1 MRMTDPTLRT
11 QRLNPPHKNLPYLLT
26 FPALIALIG
35 ILYPFI
41 LGIYYSFTNYTLTE
55 SDSIRWVGLTNYI
68 EIFKNLDFWKAFG
81 HTFIFASS
89 AVVIELA
96 LGLGVALLL
105 KDAFPGVRIL
115 RSFLIIPMMIPPI
128 VSALMWKV
136 ILLPTNQGV
145 LNHILGLIGIRPV
158 AWLGDSATALISL
171 ILIDV
176 WVYSPF
182 AALIILAGLQSIPK
196 EPYEAAW
203 VDGASGWFIFRKLT
217 LPLLTPSIVLVTLFR
232 AIDSLK
238 VFDIIYA
245 TTKGGPAG
253 ATMTL
258 HIQSYFEAIRWFKM
272 GRGMVYLFVLWFLC
286 FVFSKALNRLW
297 IKVLVR

>member
-1 MRMTDPTLRT
+1 MTDHALAARRPSPR
-11 QRLNPPHKNLPYLLT
+11 QRSLPYLLT

-35 ILYPFI
+35 ILYPFV
-41 LGIYYSFTNYTLTE
+41 LGVYYTFTNYTLTE
-55 SDSIRWVGLTNYI
+55 PDNIRWVGLANYV
-68 EIFKNLDFWKAFG
+68 EIFKNIDFWNAFG
-81 HTFIFASS
+81 LTFAFAAS
-89 AVVIELA
+89 VVMIELA

-105 KDAFPGVRIL
+105 KDPFPGARIL

-145 LNHILGLIGIRPV
+145 LNHILDLVGIKPI
-158 AWLGDSATALISL
+158 AWLGDSATALVSL

-176 WVYSPF
+176 WIYSPF
-182 AALIILAGLQSIPK
+182 AVLIFLAGLQSLPK
-196 EPYEAAW
+196 EPYEAAQ
-203 VDGASGWFIFRKLT
+203 VDGASDWFMFRKLT
-217 LPLLTPSIVLVTLFR
+217 LPLLMPCIILVTLFR
-232 AIDSLK
+232 LIDSLK

-258 HIQSYFEAIRWFKM
+258 HIQSYFEAIRWFRM

-286 FVFSKALNRLW
+286 FIFSKVLSRLW
-297 IKVLVR
+297 TKVLMR

>member
-1 MRMTDPTLRT
+1 MTDHALRT
-11 QRLNPPHKNLPYLLT
+11 QRPNPPHRSLPYLLT
-26 FPALIALIG
+26 FPAFIALIG
-35 ILYPFI
+35 ILYPFV
-41 LGIYYSFTNYTLTE
+41 LGVYYTFTNYTLTE
-55 SDSIRWVGLTNYI
+55 PVNIRLVGLANYVD
-68 EIFKNLDFWKAFG
+68 IFKHIDFWKAFSL
-81 HTFIFASS
+81 TFLFAGS
-89 AVVIELA
+89 VVIVELA

-136 ILLPTNQGV
+136 ILLPTDQGV
-145 LNHILGLIGIRPV
+145 LNHILSFVRIRPI
-158 AWLGDSATALISL
+158 AWLGDSSTALVSL

-176 WVYSPF
+176 WIYSPF
-182 AALIILAGLQSIPK
+182 AILIFLAGLQSLPK
-196 EPYEAAW
+196 EPYEAAQ
-203 VDGASGWFIFRKLT
+203 VDGASGWFVFRKLT
-217 LPLLTPSIVLVTLFR
+217 LPLLMPCIVLVMLFR
-232 AIDSLK
+232 LIDSLK

-286 FVFSKALNRLW
+286 FIFSKALSRLW
-297 IKVLVR
+297 AKVLVR

>member
-1 MRMTDPTLRT
+1 M
-11 QRLNPPHKNLPYLLT
+11 PYLLT
-26 FPALIALIG
+26 FPALVALIG
-35 ILYPFI
+35 IIYPFV
-41 LGIYYSFTNYTLTE
+41 LGVYYTFTNYTLTE
-55 SDSIRWVGLTNYI
+55 PGNIRFVGLVNYA
-68 EIFKNLDFWKAFG
+68 EIFKHIDFWKAFNL
-81 HTFIFASS
+81 TFIFAVS
-89 AVVIELA
+89 AVMIELA

-105 KDAFPGVRIL
+105 KETFLGVRIL

-145 LNHILGLIGIRPV
+145 LNHILGLVRIKPI
-158 AWLGDSATALISL
+158 AWLGDSATALVSL

-176 WVYSPF
+176 GIYSPF
-182 AALIILAGLQSIPK
+182 AVLILLAGLQSLPK
-196 EPYEAAW
+196 EPYEAAQ
-203 VDGASGWFIFRKLT
+203 VDGASGWFMFRKLT
-217 LPLLTPSIVLVTLFR
+217 LPLLMPSIVLVTLFR
-232 AIDSLK
+232 LIDSLK

-272 GRGMVYLFVLWFLC
+272 GRGMVYLFVLWSLC
-286 FVFSKALNRLW
+286 FVFSKALSRLW
-297 IKVLVR
+297 TKVLMR

>member
-1 MRMTDPTLRT
+1 MTEHAPRT
-11 QRLNPPHKNLPYLLT
+11 RANSPHGRLPYLLT
-26 FPALIALIG
+26 FPALLALIG
-35 ILYPFI
+35 ILYPFV
-41 LGIYYSFTNYTLTE
+41 LGVYYTFTNYTLTE
-55 SDSIRWVGLTNYI
+55 PGDIRWIGLANYI
-68 EIFKNLDFWKAFG
+68 EIFKNIDFWRAFG
-81 HTFIFASS
+81 LTFVFAAS
-89 AVVIELA
+89 AVTIELA

-145 LNHILGLIGIRPV
+145 LNHILGLAGIRPI
-158 AWLGDSATALISL
+158 AWLGDSSTAMVSL

-176 WVYSPF
+176 WIYSPF
-182 AALIILAGLQSIPK
+182 AVLILLAGLQSIPK
-196 EPYEAAW
+196 EPYEAAQ
-203 VDGASGWFIFRKLT
+203 VDGASGWFMFRKLT
-217 LPLLTPSIVLVTLFR
+217 LPLLTPGILLVTLFR
-232 AIDSLK
+232 LIDSLK

-253 ATMTL
+253 STMTL
-258 HIQSYFEAIRWFKM
+258 HIQSYFEAIRWFRM

-286 FVFSKALNRLW
+286 FVFSKALSRLW
-297 IKVLVR
+297 SKALTR

>member
-1 MRMTDPTLRT
+1 MADHALGT
-11 QRLNPPHKNLPYLLT
+11 QRPHPPHRSLPYLLT

-35 ILYPFI
+35 ILYPFV
-41 LGIYYSFTNYTLTE
+41 LGVYYTFTNYTLTE
-55 SDSIRWVGLTNYI
+55 PGNIRLVGLANYV
-68 EIFKNLDFWKAFG
+68 EIFKNFEFWKAFG
-81 HTFIFASS
+81 QTFVFAAS
-89 AVVIELA
+89 VVLIELV

-145 LNHILGLIGIRPV
+145 LNHILDLVGIRPI
-158 AWLGDSATALISL
+158 AWLGDSSTALVSL

-176 WVYSPF
+176 WIYSPF
-182 AALIILAGLQSIPK
+182 AVLIFLAALQSMPK
-196 EPYEAAW
+196 EPYEAAQ
-203 VDGASGWFIFRKLT
+203 VDGASRWFMFRKLT

-232 AIDSLK
+232 LIDSLK

-253 ATMTL
+253 ATTTL
-258 HIQSYFEAIRWFKM
+258 HIQSYFEAIRWFRM

-286 FVFSKALNRLW
+286 FVFSKALSGLW
-297 IKVLVR
+297 SKVLMR

>member
-1 MRMTDPTLRT
+1 MTNHALRT
-11 QRLNPPHKNLPYLLT
+11 RAHPPHSGLPYLLT
-26 FPALIALIG
+26 LPALLALIG
-35 ILYPFI
+35 ILYPFV
-41 LGIYYSFTNYTLTE
+41 LGVYYTFTNYTLTE
-55 SDSIRWVGLTNYI
+55 PGNIRLVGFANYI
-68 EIFKNLDFWKAFG
+68 EIFKNIDFWRAFG
-81 HTFIFASS
+81 LTFVFAAS
-89 AVVIELA
+89 VVLIELA

-145 LNHILGLIGIRPV
+145 LNHILGLVRIRPI
-158 AWLGDSATALISL
+158 AWLGDSSTALVSL

-176 WVYSPF
+176 WIYSPF
-182 AALIILAGLQSIPK
+182 AVMIFLAGLQSMPK
-196 EPYEAAW
+196 EPYEAAQ
-203 VDGASGWFIFRKLT
+203 VDGASGWFMFRKLT
-217 LPLLTPSIVLVTLFR
+217 LRLLMPSIVLVTLFR
-232 AIDSLK
+232 LIDSLK
-238 VFDIIYA
+238 IFDIIYA

-258 HIQSYFEAIRWFKM
+258 HIQSYFEAIRWFRM

-286 FVFSKALNRLW
+286 FIFSKALSRLW
-297 IKVLVR
+297 NKALMRC

>member
-1 MRMTDPTLRT
+1 MTDHVLRS
-11 QRLNPPHKNLPYLLT
+11 QSPNSPHRRLPYLLT

-35 ILYPFI
+35 ILYPFA
-41 LGIYYSFTNYTLTE
+41 LGVYYTFTNYTLTE
-55 SDSIRWVGLTNYI
+55 PDNIRWVGPANYV
-68 EIFKNLDFWKAFG
+68 EIFTNIDFWKAFSV
-81 HTFIFASS
+81 TFVFAGS
-89 AVVIELA
+89 VVLIELA

-115 RSFLIIPMMIPPI
+115 RSLLIIPMMIPPI

-145 LNHILGLIGIRPV
+145 LNHILGLLGIRPI
-158 AWLGDSATALISL
+158 AWLGDSATALVSL
-171 ILIDV
+171 VLIDV
-176 WVYSPF
+176 WIYSPF
-182 AALIILAGLQSIPK
+182 AVLIFLAGLQSLPK
-196 EPYEAAW
+196 EPYEAAQ
-203 VDGASGWFIFRKLT
+203 VDGASSWFMFRKLT
-217 LPLLTPSIVLVTLFR
+217 LPLLTPCIVLVTLFR
-232 AIDSLK
+232 LIDSLK

-253 ATMTL
+253 ATMAL

-286 FVFSKALNRLW
+286 FIFSKALSKLW
-297 IKVLVR
+297 TRVLMR

>member
-1 MRMTDPTLRT
+1 
-11 QRLNPPHKNLPYLLT
+11 
-26 FPALIALIG
+26 
-35 ILYPFI
+35 
-41 LGIYYSFTNYTLTE
+41 LTE
-55 SDSIRWVGLTNYI
+55 PGNIRLVGLANYI
-68 EIFKNLDFWKAFG
+68 EIFKNVDFWRAFG
-81 HTFIFASS
+81 LTFVFAAS
-89 AVVIELA
+89 VVIIELA

-145 LNHILGLIGIRPV
+145 LNHILGLVRIRPI
-158 AWLGDSATALISL
+158 AWLGDSSTALVSL

-176 WVYSPF
+176 WIYSPF
-182 AALIILAGLQSIPK
+182 AVLILLAGLQSMPK
-196 EPYEAAW
+196 EPYEAAQ
-203 VDGASGWFIFRKLT
+203 VDGASGWFMFRKLT
-217 LPLLTPSIVLVTLFR
+217 LPLLTPGIVLVTLFR
-232 AIDSLK
+232 LIDSLK

-258 HIQSYFEAIRWFKM
+258 HIQSYFEAIRWFRM
-272 GRGMVYLFVLWFLC
+272 GRGMVYLFVLWLLC
-286 FVFSKALNRLW
+286 FVFSKALSRLW
-297 IKVLVR
+297 NKALMR

>member
-1 MRMTDPTLRT
+1 MTDQALAARRPGSS
-11 QRLNPPHKNLPYLLT
+11 QRSLPYLLT

-35 ILYPFI
+35 ILYPFV
-41 LGIYYSFTNYTLTE
+41 LGVYYTFTNYTLTE
-55 SDSIRWVGLTNYI
+55 PDNIRWVGLANYV
-68 EIFKNLDFWKAFG
+68 EIFKNIDFWNAFG
-81 HTFIFASS
+81 LTFAFAAS
-89 AVVIELA
+89 VVMIELA

-105 KDAFPGVRIL
+105 KDPFPGARIL

-145 LNHILGLIGIRPV
+145 LNHILDLVGIKPI
-158 AWLGDSATALISL
+158 AWLGDSATALVSL

-176 WVYSPF
+176 WIYSPF
-182 AALIILAGLQSIPK
+182 AVLIFLAGLQSLPK
-196 EPYEAAW
+196 EPYEAAQ
-203 VDGASGWFIFRKLT
+203 VDGASDWFMFRKLT
-217 LPLLTPSIVLVTLFR
+217 LPLLMPCIILVTLFR
-232 AIDSLK
+232 LIDSLK

-258 HIQSYFEAIRWFKM
+258 HIQSYFEAIRWFRM

-286 FVFSKALNRLW
+286 FIFSKVLSRLW
-297 IKVLVR
+297 TKVLMR

>member
-1 MRMTDPTLRT
+1 MTDHALST
-11 QRLNPPHKNLPYLLT
+11 QRPNPPHRSLPYLLT

-35 ILYPFI
+35 ILYPFV
-41 LGIYYSFTNYTLTE
+41 LGVYYTFTNYTLTE
-55 SDSIRWVGLTNYI
+55 PGNIRLVGLANYI
-68 EIFKNLDFWKAFG
+68 EIFKNIDFWKAFG
-81 HTFIFASS
+81 LTFIFAVS
-89 AVVIELA
+89 VVMIELA

-145 LNHILGLIGIRPV
+145 LNHILGLVGIRPI
-158 AWLGDSATALISL
+158 AWLGDSSTALVSL

-176 WVYSPF
+176 WIYSPF
-182 AALIILAGLQSIPK
+182 AILIFLAGLQSMPK
-196 EPYEAAW
+196 EPYEAAQ

-232 AIDSLK
+232 LIDSLK

-253 ATMTL
+253 ATTTL
-258 HIQSYFEAIRWFKM
+258 HIQSYFEAIRWFRM

-286 FVFSKALNRLW
+286 FVFSKALSGLW
-297 IKVLVR
+297 TKALMR

>member
-1 MRMTDPTLRT
+1 MTDYALRT
-11 QRLNPPHKNLPYLLT
+11 RANPAHRGLPYLLT
-26 FPALIALIG
+26 FPALLALIG

-41 LGIYYSFTNYTLTE
+41 LGVYYTFTNYTLTE
-55 SDSIRWVGLTNYI
+55 PGNIRLVGLSNYI
-68 EIFKNLDFWKAFG
+68 EIFKNIDFWRAFG
-81 HTFIFASS
+81 LTFVFAVSV
-89 AVVIELA
+89 VVIELA
-96 LGLGVALLL
+96 LGLGVALML

-145 LNHILGLIGIRPV
+145 LNHILGLVGIRPI
-158 AWLGDSATALISL
+158 AWLGDSSTALVSL

-176 WVYSPF
+176 WIYSPF
-182 AALIILAGLQSIPK
+182 AVLIILAGLQSMPK
-196 EPYEAAW
+196 EPYEAAQ
-203 VDGASGWFIFRKLT
+203 VDGASGWFTFRRLT
-217 LPLLTPSIVLVTLFR
+217 LPLLTPSIILVTLFR
-232 AIDSLK
+232 LIDSLK

-253 ATMTL
+253 STMTL
-258 HIQSYFEAIRWFKM
+258 HIQSYFEAIRWFRM

-286 FVFSKALNRLW
+286 FVFSKFLSRLW
-297 IKVLVR
+297 SKALIR

>member
-1 MRMTDPTLRT
+1 MADHFFRM
-11 QRLNPPHKNLPYLLT
+11 QRPNPPHRSLPYLMT
-26 FPALIALIG
+26 FPALLALIG
-35 ILYPFI
+35 ILYPFV
-41 LGIYYSFTNYTLTE
+41 LGVYYTFTNYTLTE
-55 SDSIRWVGLTNYI
+55 PGNIRWVGLANYI
-68 EIFKNLDFWKAFG
+68 EIFRNIEFWKAFG
-81 HTFIFASS
+81 LTFVFAAS
-89 AVVIELA
+89 VVMIELA

-145 LNHILGLIGIRPV
+145 LNHILDLVGIRPI
-158 AWLGDSATALISL
+158 AWLGDSATALVSL

-176 WVYSPF
+176 WIYSPF
-182 AALIILAGLQSIPK
+182 AVLIFLAGLQSMPK
-196 EPYEAAW
+196 EPYEAAQ
-203 VDGASGWFIFRKLT
+203 VDGASGWFIFCKLT

-232 AIDSLK
+232 LIDSLK

-258 HIQSYFEAIRWFKM
+258 HIQSYFEAIRWFRM

-286 FVFSKALNRLW
+286 FVFSKALSKLW
-297 IKVLVR
+297 SKVLIR

>member
-1 MRMTDPTLRT
+1 MADHFFRM
-11 QRLNPPHKNLPYLLT
+11 QRPNPPHRSLPYLMT
-26 FPALIALIG
+26 FPALLALIG
-35 ILYPFI
+35 ILYPFV
-41 LGIYYSFTNYTLTE
+41 LGVYSTFTNYTLTE
-55 SDSIRWVGLTNYI
+55 PGNIRWVGLANYI
-68 EIFKNLDFWKAFG
+68 EIFRNIEFWKAFG
-81 HTFIFASS
+81 LTFVFAAS
-89 AVVIELA
+89 VVMIELA

-145 LNHILGLIGIRPV
+145 LNHILDLVGIRPI
-158 AWLGDSATALISL
+158 AWLGDSATALVSL

-176 WVYSPF
+176 WIYSPF
-182 AALIILAGLQSIPK
+182 AVLIFLAGLQSMPK
-196 EPYEAAW
+196 EPYEAAQ
-203 VDGASGWFIFRKLT
+203 VDGASGWFIFCKLT

-232 AIDSLK
+232 LIDSLK

-258 HIQSYFEAIRWFKM
+258 HIQSYFEAIRWFRM

-286 FVFSKALNRLW
+286 FVFSKALSKLW
-297 IKVLVR
+297 SKVLMR

>member
-1 MRMTDPTLRT
+1 MTDHALRA
-11 QRLNPPHKNLPYLLT
+11 QRPNPPHRSLPYLLT

-35 ILYPFI
+35 ILYPFV
-41 LGIYYSFTNYTLTE
+41 LGVYYTFTNYTLTE
-55 SDSIRWVGLTNYI
+55 PGNIRLVGLANYI
-68 EIFKNLDFWKAFG
+68 EIFRNIVFWKALWL
-81 HTFIFASS
+81 TFVFAAS
-89 AVVIELA
+89 VVMIELA

-115 RSFLIIPMMIPPI
+115 RSFLIVPMMIPPI

-145 LNHILGLIGIRPV
+145 LNHILDLVGIRPI
-158 AWLGDSATALISL
+158 AWLGDSATALVSL

-176 WVYSPF
+176 WIYSPF
-182 AALIILAGLQSIPK
+182 AVLIILAGLQSMPR
-196 EPYEAAW
+196 EPYEAAQ
-203 VDGASGWFIFRKLT
+203 VDGASGWFMFRKLT

-232 AIDSLK
+232 LIDSLK

-253 ATMTL
+253 ATTTL
-258 HIQSYFEAIRWFKM
+258 HIQSYFEAIRWFNM

-286 FVFSKALNRLW
+286 FVFSKALSGLW
-297 IKVLVR
+297 TKVLMR

>member
-1 MRMTDPTLRT
+1 MTDYALRT
-11 QRLNPPHKNLPYLLT
+11 RRPNPPHRSLPYLLT

-35 ILYPFI
+35 ILYPFV
-41 LGIYYSFTNYTLTE
+41 LGVYYTFTNYTLTE
-55 SDSIRWVGLTNYI
+55 PGNIRLVGLANYV
-68 EIFKNLDFWKAFG
+68 EIFKNIDFWKAFG
-81 HTFIFASS
+81 LTFVFAGS
-89 AVVIELA
+89 VVMIELA

-145 LNHILGLIGIRPV
+145 LNHILGLVGISPI
-158 AWLGDSATALISL
+158 AWLGDSATALVSL

-176 WVYSPF
+176 WIYSPF
-182 AALIILAGLQSIPK
+182 AVLIFLAGLQSMPR
-196 EPYEAAW
+196 EPYEAAQ
-203 VDGASGWFIFRKLT
+203 VDGASRWFMFRKLT

-232 AIDSLK
+232 LIDSLK

-253 ATMTL
+253 ATTTL
-258 HIQSYFEAIRWFKM
+258 HIQSYFEAIRWFRM

-286 FVFSKALNRLW
+286 FVFSKVLSGLW
-297 IKVLVR
+297 TRVLTR

>member
-1 MRMTDPTLRT
+1 MTDHALRT
-11 QRLNPPHKNLPYLLT
+11 RANPPHRSLPYLLT

-35 ILYPFI
+35 ILYPFV
-41 LGIYYSFTNYTLTE
+41 LGVYYTFTNYTLTE
-55 SDSIRWVGLTNYI
+55 PGNIRLVGLANYI
-68 EIFKNLDFWKAFG
+68 EIFKNIDFWRAFG
-81 HTFIFASS
+81 LTFVFAAS
-89 AVVIELA
+89 VVMIELA

-145 LNHILGLIGIRPV
+145 LNHILGLARIRPI
-158 AWLGDSATALISL
+158 AWLGDSSTALLSL

-176 WVYSPF
+176 WIYSPF
-182 AALIILAGLQSIPK
+182 AVLIFLAGLQSMPK
-196 EPYEAAW
+196 EPYEAAQ
-203 VDGASGWFIFRKLT
+203 VDGASGWFMFRKLT

-232 AIDSLK
+232 LIDSFK

-258 HIQSYFEAIRWFKM
+258 HIQSYFEAIRWFRM

-286 FVFSKALNRLW
+286 FVFSKALSRLW
-297 IKVLVR
+297 SKALMR

>member
-1 MRMTDPTLRT
+1 MTDHALRA
-11 QRLNPPHKNLPYLLT
+11 QRPNPPHRSLPYLLT

-35 ILYPFI
+35 ILYPFV
-41 LGIYYSFTNYTLTE
+41 LGVYYTFTNYTLTE
-55 SDSIRWVGLTNYI
+55 PGNIRLVGLANYI
-68 EIFKNLDFWKAFG
+68 EIFRNIVFWKALWL
-81 HTFIFASS
+81 TFVFAAS
-89 AVVIELA
+89 VVMIELA

-115 RSFLIIPMMIPPI
+115 RSFLIVPMMIPPI

-145 LNHILGLIGIRPV
+145 LNHILDLVGIRPI
-158 AWLGDSATALISL
+158 AWLGDSATALVSL

-176 WVYSPF
+176 WIYSPF
-182 AALIILAGLQSIPK
+182 AVLIILAGLQSMPR
-196 EPYEAAW
+196 EPYEAAQ
-203 VDGASGWFIFRKLT
+203 VDGASGWFMFRKLT

-232 AIDSLK
+232 LIDSLK

-253 ATMTL
+253 ATTTL
-258 HIQSYFEAIRWFKM
+258 HIQSYFEAIRWFNM

-286 FVFSKALNRLW
+286 FIFSKALSGLW
-297 IKVLVR
+297 TKVLMR

>member
-1 MRMTDPTLRT
+1 MGLENPGHLPY
-11 QRLNPPHKNLPYLLT
+11 LNRRALPYLLT

-35 ILYPFI
+35 ILYPFV
-41 LGIYYSFTNYTLTE
+41 LGVYYTFTNYTLTE
-55 SDSIRWVGLTNYI
+55 PGNIRLVGLANYV
-68 EIFKNLDFWKAFG
+68 EIFKNIDFWKAFG
-81 HTFIFASS
+81 LTFVFAGS
-89 AVVIELA
+89 VVTIELA

-105 KDAFPGVRIL
+105 KEAFPGVRIL

-145 LNHILGLIGIRPV
+145 LNHILGLVGIRPI
-158 AWLGDSATALISL
+158 AWLGDSSTALVSL

-176 WVYSPF
+176 WIYSPF
-182 AALIILAGLQSIPK
+182 AVLIFLAGLQSMPR
-196 EPYEAAW
+196 EPYEAAQ
-203 VDGASGWFIFRKLT
+203 VDGASGWFMFRKLT

-232 AIDSLK
+232 LIDSLK

-258 HIQSYFEAIRWFKM
+258 HIQSYFEAIRWFNM

-286 FVFSKALNRLW
+286 FVFSKALSGLW
-297 IKVLVR
+297 TKVLMR

>member
-1 MRMTDPTLRT
+1 VIRMTGHASRT
-11 QRLNPPHKNLPYLLT
+11 RANSPQGRLPYLLT
-26 FPALIALIG
+26 LPALLALIG
-35 ILYPFI
+35 ILYPFV
-41 LGIYYSFTNYTLTE
+41 LGVYYTFTNYTLTE
-55 SDSIRWVGLTNYI
+55 PGDIRLVGLANYT
-68 EIFKNLDFWKAFG
+68 EIFKSVDFWRASG
-81 HTFIFASS
+81 LTFVFAAS
-89 AVVIELA
+89 AVMIELA

-145 LNHILGLIGIRPV
+145 LNHLLGLVRIGPI
-158 AWLGDSATALISL
+158 AWLGDSSTALASL

-176 WVYSPF
+176 WIYSPF
-182 AALIILAGLQSIPK
+182 AVLILLAGLQSMPR
-196 EPYEAAW
+196 EPFEAAR
-203 VDGASGWFIFRKLT
+203 VDGASGWFMFRKLT
-217 LPLLTPSIVLVTLFR
+217 LPLLTPGIVLVTLFR
-232 AIDSLK
+232 LIDSLK

-258 HIQSYFEAIRWFKM
+258 HIQSYFEAIRWFRM
-272 GRGMVYLFVLWFLC
+272 GRGMVYLFVLWLLC
-286 FVFSKALNRLW
+286 FVFSKALSGLW
-297 IKVLVR
+297 KKALVR